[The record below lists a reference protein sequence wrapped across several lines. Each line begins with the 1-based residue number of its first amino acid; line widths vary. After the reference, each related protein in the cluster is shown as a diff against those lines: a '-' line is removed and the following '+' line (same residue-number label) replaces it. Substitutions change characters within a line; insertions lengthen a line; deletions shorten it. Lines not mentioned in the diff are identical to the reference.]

1 MTHRHGKEG
10 YNMIKKF
17 YSINNGIKE
26 GDCFSVDGIY
36 FRLIVNCIPTSKAE
50 CIRELVSTMQ
60 PGDFLV
66 FNDCKA
72 GRIEIR
78 CWTYYND

>member
-1 MTHRHGKEG
+1 
-10 YNMIKKF
+10 MIKKF
-17 YSINNGIKE
+17 YSIDNGIDE
-26 GDCFSVDGIY
+26 VNCFSIDEI
-36 FRLIVNCIPTSKAE
+36 FLRLIVDCIPNSKAAS
-50 CIRELVSTMQ
+50 IRELVSAMQ
-60 PGDFLV
+60 PDDYIV

>member
-1 MTHRHGKEG
+1 
-10 YNMIKKF
+10 MIKKF
-17 YSINNGIKE
+17 YSINNGINE

-50 CIRELVSTMQ
+50 CIKELVSTMQ
-60 PGDFLV
+60 PDDYIV
-66 FNDCKA
+66 FNDSKA

>member
-1 MTHRHGKEG
+1 
-10 YNMIKKF
+10 MIKKY
-17 YSINNGIKE
+17 YSIDNGIDE
-26 GDCFSVDGIY
+26 VNCFSIDEV
-36 FRLIVNCIPTSKAE
+36 FLRLIVDCIPASKAE
-50 CIRELVSTMQ
+50 CIRELASTMH